1 MTTWGPPRASIEA
14 ECARR
19 GRDAVVDGCRALLRG
34 EEVDHALVVA
44 LGGPAASAYEPGMP
58 PRDDVYWLRV
68 WAARGLLWAYLPQ
81 ALPELG
87 QATYDE
93 HWRVREMAL
102 KVVARHRVDEL
113 LDDAL
118 RLRDDDVPRVSAA
131 ASRAVA
137 ALTAG

>member
-44 LGGPAASAYEPGMP
+44 LGGPAASAYAPGMP

-68 WAARGLLWAYLPQ
+68 WAARGLLWVYESQ

-102 KVVARHRVDEL
+102 KVIARQHWGDLLEPAAGLVD
-113 LDDAL
+113 DPAA
-118 RLRDDDVPRVSAA
+118 RARAA
-131 ASRAVA
+131 AARTASRD
-137 ALTAG
+137 